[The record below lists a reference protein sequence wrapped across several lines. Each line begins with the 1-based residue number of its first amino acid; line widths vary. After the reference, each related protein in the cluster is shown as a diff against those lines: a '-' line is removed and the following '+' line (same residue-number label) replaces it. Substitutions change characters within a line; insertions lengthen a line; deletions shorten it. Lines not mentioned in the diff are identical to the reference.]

1 MLKGPNAASRS
12 IIGYDE
18 SSSGAVTR
26 DKAVPLSESAD
37 WMVISGVVGVVA
49 SESCLTSPKAGVR
62 LPRSSR
68 FAVDGRL
75 FLPPFDRGFDLRVR
89 IEPAHVLTFFD
100 GFFPL
105 LFRFRGVDVFGDAVA
120 CGVVSSGGDSSD
132 TFSFDGESVEPGVA
146 GREPLGWLEVNG
158 SSPKKDH
165 RLGCFAGL
173 GSGASSVASF
183 C

>member
-1 MLKGPNAASRS
+1 MLNGPNAASRS

-26 DKAVPLSESAD
+26 GTAISLSESAD
-37 WMVISGVVGVVA
+37 WIVISGVVGVVV
-49 SESCLTSPKAGVR
+49 SSPKPGVR

-75 FLPPFDRGFDLRVR
+75 VLLPFDRGFDLRVR

-105 LFRFRGVDVFGDAVA
+105 LFRFRGVDIFDEAVA
-120 CGVVSSGGDSSD
+120 CVVVPSSGDSFGM
-132 TFSFDGESVEPGVA
+132 TSFDGESVEPGVA
-146 GREPLGWLEVNG
+146 GREPLCWLEVNG
-158 SSPKKDH
+158 SNPKKDH

-173 GSGASSVASF
+173 GFGVSSVVSF